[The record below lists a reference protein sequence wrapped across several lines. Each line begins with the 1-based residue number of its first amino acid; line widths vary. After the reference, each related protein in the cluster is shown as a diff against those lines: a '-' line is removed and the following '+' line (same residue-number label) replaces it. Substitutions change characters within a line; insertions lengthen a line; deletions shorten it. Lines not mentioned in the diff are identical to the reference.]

1 MKRSSRQNQ
10 CNAVPTRNWA
20 GLNLLRSFL
29 VRVFAALLLAVS
41 IITVSQAA
49 SPTRADAAT
58 VQCGWRPRCT
68 MYLNRAESYNFAYG
82 SYTPSAPG
90 PIVGVII
97 ILRQSLG
104 FLARYYVN
112 RGQCLRFQVS
122 ALPWDAQS
130 LIPYSC

>member
-1 MKRSSRQNQ
+1 MTRRCS
-10 CNAVPTRNWA
+10 CNDCRVVSTRRPA
-20 GLNLLRSFL
+20 RLNALRLLL
-29 VRVFAALLLAVS
+29 VRVLAVLLIAAS
-41 IITVSQAA
+41 IVTVSQATA
-49 SPTRADAAT
+49 PTRADAAT
-58 VQCGWRPRCT
+58 VQCGWPRCT

-90 PIVGVII
+90 PIMGAII

-112 RGQCLRFQVS
+112 RGQCLKFQVS

-130 LIPYSC
+130 LIPYNC